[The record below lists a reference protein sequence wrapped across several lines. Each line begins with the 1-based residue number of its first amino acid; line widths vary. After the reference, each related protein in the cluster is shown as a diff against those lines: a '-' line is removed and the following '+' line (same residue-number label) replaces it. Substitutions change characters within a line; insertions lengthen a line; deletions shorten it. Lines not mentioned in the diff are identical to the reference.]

1 MSEQLEVVVELINQ
15 KVQFRGVAGEH
26 PAIILD
32 YVPPLGDGQGCTPLE
47 LLLISLATCAGAT
60 IVTLLRRVHR
70 TVAGLQVQAHG
81 IRRDSH
87 PICFQ
92 RITLEFV
99 LISPDTVAADMD
111 KALRLAEETYCPV
124 WAMLKGN
131 VEVRTEYRINVG

>member
-1 MSEQLEVVVELINQ
+1 MGERLEVAVELINH
-15 KVQFRGVAGEH
+15 KVQFRGVAGNH
-26 PAIILD
+26 PAITLD

-47 LLLISLATCAGAT
+47 LLLMSLATCAGAT
-60 IVTLLRRVHR
+60 IVTLLRRMHR
-70 TVAGLQVQAHG
+70 TVAGLKVQAHG

-92 RITLEFV
+92 RITLEFA

-111 KALRLAEETYCPV
+111 KALHLAEETYCPV

-131 VEVRTEYRINVG
+131 VEVRTEYRINAG

>member
-1 MSEQLEVVVELINQ
+1 MGEQLEVSVELINQ

-60 IVTLLRRVHR
+60 IVTLLRRMHR
-70 TVAGLQVQAHG
+70 IVTGLQVQAHG
-81 IRRDSH
+81 LRRNSH

-111 KALRLAEETYCPV
+111 KALHLAEETYCPV